1 MQKRLKEYD
10 DITVP
15 INEIA
20 HHINDILN
28 NRRADLYFD
37 SIVLLYSFIENM
49 VKWLVCMKILWDKSD
64 KVIEAKE
71 VKIIRAFCKRMNFST
86 AQEIALSIKLIDFE
100 LYKRIDG
107 IRDER
112 NSIIHQF
119 WLYAHRGNR
128 LVLRKKLEKLAHI
141 ANQIV
146 RLFNG
151 LTKKIGVEE
160 VYELFV

>member
-49 VKWLVCMKILWDKSD
+49 VKWLVCMKIL
-64 KVIEAKE
+64 
-71 VKIIRAFCKRMNFST
+71 
-86 AQEIALSIKLIDFE
+86 
-100 LYKRIDG
+100 
-107 IRDER
+107 
-112 NSIIHQF
+112 
-119 WLYAHRGNR
+119 
-128 LVLRKKLEKLAHI
+128 
-141 ANQIV
+141 
-146 RLFNG
+146 
-151 LTKKIGVEE
+151 
-160 VYELFV
+160 